1 MSTPVQ
7 TPFIRYDPM
16 QVKTGTVSSLG
27 LYLVLAHIFINY
39 SRLPELMYIFIGTSF
54 HIAMA
59 FAVLGSFAVILT
71 ASFRR
76 IFSSPIT
83 ILMLVFTGWMM
94 VCLPFA
100 VWKGGTVLMLKKFWL
115 LSLVTCFMISAMIVT
130 LEDFRK
136 TVYTIAAATLF
147 IVFIGLISGS
157 TTAQAGDVGRYGLE
171 EGTLKNSNTLA
182 AVLLIGM
189 PFCLI
194 IVWNE
199 RRGFR
204 RIAAAL
210 GSVLIVLTVIRT
222 GSRAGLITVAVLTVI
237 LFFHVPISKKV
248 LMIMGIVL
256 AGFIGV
262 SLASR
267 SALDRYR
274 TLFSD
279 DDQYVSEAEL
289 SASRSAAAR
298 KRLLVES
305 LILTARHPLFG
316 VGPGDFI
323 TASYQEAMRTGLVP
337 LWRETHN
344 TFTQLSSECG
354 LPGFLLYTSALF
366 LCFRASAFLRRAT
379 RPYPELRNI
388 YNMAFALKLSLIAF
402 TITAFFASHAY
413 FVFFPMLA
421 GITASFLRAAKV
433 ELAVLQAQ
441 AWKSAMPMPAARAR
455 SRAPLTA
462 APGRVPS
469 M

>member
-115 LSLVTCFMISAMIVT
+115 LSLVTCFMISSMIVT

-323 TASYQEAMRTGLVP
+323 TASYQEAMRTG
-337 LWRETHN
+337 
-344 TFTQLSSECG
+344 
-354 LPGFLLYTSALF
+354 FLLYTSALF